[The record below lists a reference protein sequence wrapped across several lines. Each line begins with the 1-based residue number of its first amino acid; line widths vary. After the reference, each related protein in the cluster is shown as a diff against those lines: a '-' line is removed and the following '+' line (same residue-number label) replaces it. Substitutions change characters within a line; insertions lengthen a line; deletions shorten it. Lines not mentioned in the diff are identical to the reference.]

1 MRLHELIYYRLM
13 NTEISDPETRSNC
26 KMVTAKGTNIR
37 YYGREQECGGKKIM
51 VQPQIYVPYADGY
64 AYDGIVPDIVV
75 GITVSFHVKN
85 ANPTADKPY
94 DCFLYQ
100 LQYVPKIKLVSRAEL
115 KEYYEKIKECKKRW
129 QPNVEAGEQEYPAG
143 YVENDKS
150 VPFYMPAIC
159 LQKSID
165 MLEKVTK

>member
-1 MRLHELIYYRLM
+1 
-13 NTEISDPETRSNC
+13 
-26 KMVTAKGTNIR
+26 
-37 YYGREQECGGKKIM
+37 
-51 VQPQIYVPYADGY
+51 
-64 AYDGIVPDIVV
+64 VPDIVV

-100 LQYVPKIKLVSRAEL
+100 MQFVPKIKLVSREEL
-115 KEYYEKIKECKKRW
+115 KEYLTLLKDCKKRW

-143 YVENDKS
+143 YLENAKN